1 MFRRLVQA
9 LRRGMRTPEV
19 RLSLVVNPA
28 AVVEPQG
35 VRCRMILGGKV
46 IDLIRES
53 ATSKKEPK
61 NELDVE

>member
-1 MFRRLVQA
+1 
-9 LRRGMRTPEV
+9 MRTPEV